1 MMPPAHWEARPVL
14 APVRL
19 GVAVLLAGACASGTR
34 SPRAADS
41 PGTVAVWPAP
51 IDPQRVRDQDDM
63 TWGDYRP
70 IPGADW
76 TDPERQ
82 GTSKQVRLAIVT
94 ADFPDQPFVMT
105 LPRQSDLFGNPKTD
119 PIKRE
124 DVPRFFR
131 DFYMTPNAFNHGR
144 TVHEYWME
152 QSRGRAGV
160 SATVF
165 GPYRMPGP
173 TFEYGGLPADE
184 LPAGHTPQAR
194 GLQRHVDSLWQQDKG
209 ANIAGDFDLVLR
221 LFAGYDETA
230 VWQEF
235 GEMKFQTR
243 EDIPAKWGNPDTTK
257 PRWVRSRYGAWT
269 PWQVGKWLW
278 SNAAIVQGET
288 INTIRHEL
296 AHAAFG
302 IGDNYNNPF
311 DQPRRRAPAGPW
323 DLMDRG
329 SFNGPGGPHARWVVP
344 PNAGGSMSAG
354 LMLRQRMLFGFVD
367 SSQVLLL
374 HRNELAKS
382 GVAVARVMARAVD
395 PLPGYVAGIHVRLD
409 GDSGKRDLTPPDN
422 PATNPLSAGTPDYDF
437 YTVEVVQ
444 RIGYDSFVPDNGV
457 LIAKNKDRA
466 RPTGGPNGFNTYTW
480 TIDANPQ
487 DIRVPDFTRPNGEVV
502 MRSIA
507 DYRQLNDA
515 LFHAGTNSGSRAE
528 WVDSANRLH
537 FYIVDAEHDA
547 RGILA
552 YTVAVRSLDGAGPRF
567 RSESL
572 EAPRH
577 PAGQCAST
585 AENSKIDVTVTGFGG
600 STSLANNHPTNDT
613 AFFKPD
619 VERISVSVSGRGW
632 DVRLQNQF
640 VALGIGESKTIP
652 LFVRRSPGASDR
664 AFVSVHAKSE
674 SSDAVI
680 GAMLSICLRS

>member
-1 MMPPAHWEARPVL
+1 LPD
-14 APVRL
+14 
-19 GVAVLLAGACASGTR
+19 TR
-34 SPRAADS
+34 
-41 PGTVAVWPAP
+41 AVWPIP
-51 IDPQRVRDQDDM
+51 IDPQFVRDQDDM
-63 TWGDYRP
+63 TWSDYRP
-70 IPGADW
+70 IPGMDW
-76 TDPERQ
+76 TNPERK
-82 GTSKQVRLAIVT
+82 GTHKQVRLAVVT

-105 LPRQSDLFGNPKTD
+105 LPKQSDLFGNPQTD
-119 PIKRE
+119 PIERH
-124 DVPRFFR
+124 DVPKFFL
-131 DFYMTPNAFNHGR
+131 DFYMVPNKHNHGR
-144 TVHEYWME
+144 TIHEYWME

-160 SATVF
+160 STTVF

-173 TFEYGGLPADE
+173 TFEYGGLPAGE
-184 LPAGHTPQAR
+184 LPAGHAPQAR
-194 GLQRHVDSLWQQDKG
+194 GLQRHVDSLWQLDKG
-209 ANIAGDFDLVLR
+209 ANIARDFDLVLR

-243 EDIPAKWGNPDTTK
+243 DDIPAEWGNPDTTK

-278 SNAAIVQGET
+278 SNAAIVQGES

-311 DQPRRRAPAGPW
+311 AEPRRRAPAGPW

-329 SFNGPGGPHARWVVP
+329 SFNGPGGPHSRWIVP

-374 HRNELAKS
+374 HRHELAKS

-395 PLPGYVAGIHVRLD
+395 PAPGTVAGIHIRLD
-409 GDSGKRDLTPPDN
+409 GDSGKRDLSPRDD
-422 PATNPLSAGTPDYDF
+422 PATNPLSSGVPDYDF
-437 YTVEVVQ
+437 YTVEVAQ

-466 RPTGGPNGFNTYTW
+466 RAVGGPNGFNTFTW

-487 DIRVPDFTRPNGEVV
+487 DIRVADFTRPNGDVV
-502 MRSIA
+502 MRSVA

-537 FYIVDAEHDA
+537 FYVVDKQNDV
-547 RGILA
+547 RGILS
-552 YTVAVRSLDGAGPRF
+552 YTLAVRSLDGAGPHRRGVALSAAAARP
-567 RSESL
+567 RSGEWMRVRL
-572 EAPRH
+572 RN
-577 PAGQCAST
+577 AGT
-585 AENSKIDVTVTGFGG
+585 AADV
-600 STSLANNHPTNDT
+600 SSAHPTRD
-613 AFFKPD
+613 AASFAHD
-619 VERISVSVSGRGW
+619 VYRLHVSANGRGW
-632 DVRLQNQF
+632 EVALQSEF
-640 VALGIGESKTIP
+640 VAVPFGESIDIP
-652 LFVRRSPGASDR
+652 VFVRSAANASGG
-664 AFVSVHAKSE
+664 VTISVTATSE
-674 SSDAVI
+674 SDPTQSVTLVEQSAGSRDSPRK
-680 GAMLSICLRS
+680 MH